1 MRKTNNTNN
10 TNLFLEYNT
19 FLKKEEHIYK
29 NHAKSIVQSVTE
41 GFQDINTF
49 NMCSVWS
56 DIYIEDIDSE
66 EEVRKLINNAMSVL
80 FVKKISCVI
89 TGPLTKSIL
98 INTDISKIRKDLF
111 IYPIATKNTMADN
124 NIADFVNKDMV
135 IDTGAVYIGAYNGCK
150 IILSKYFAESIPQIL
165 FKLPALDRICYFEN
179 KFMISAMFAL
189 DFFKYMSI
197 YSNQIDS
204 TSDTDP
210 YLKIPRDILNIYNKS
225 LYKQSK
231 IQKIIDMINVHEIH
245 SITKHDATV
254 MISFIEQRKSLTAIE
269 YALFKYYN
277 ESNPMFRYNLRSII
291 ILLCTFKY
299 IRDPLQFAYALH
311 MDETTPDIYKL
322 LSACEYK
329 YSVKFRYNTKNKL
342 EEHDV
347 ESIVHDIN
355 MLVLQE
361 ITKNDDLIFES
372 YLDTIGYSNRVL
384 TDKNSK
390 TGRKIINYITD
401 NSASKII
408 ESLITS
414 DRLHI
419 YYKYYMIFLSEH
431 LDLME
436 CISNDK
442 YDYIPDYIEEIINRG
457 LLRTFYY
464 MIKNNYE
471 KVMMYRTS
479 DNNNILHLLGNE
491 NKSDDI
497 LSIVLE
503 TNDNLINEK
512 NNKGLTPLHMYAMKQ
527 YGSKIDISLG
537 YGQTD
542 YTILDSDNNSIL
554 HHIAVTGSSD
564 IIKNCTRRVVDIL
577 DLQNKNGDTA
587 IMVACKGKFEDIFY
601 ILKGFEANLTVSDNY
616 GNTVYHYICLNG
628 ICCSLMIPLVEN
640 NFGYTPRD
648 YCKISF
654 LYYNFV

>member
-19 FLKKEEHIYK
+19 FLKKEEYIYK
-29 NHAKSIVQSVTE
+29 NHTKSVIQSVTE
-41 GFQDINTF
+41 GFQDINIF
-49 NMCSVWS
+49 DMCSVWS
-56 DIYIEDIDSE
+56 DIYIEDIDGE
-66 EEVRKLINNAMSVL
+66 EEVRKLIGSIVSTL
-80 FVKKISCVI
+80 FVKKISCFV

-98 INTDISKIRKDLF
+98 IDTDISKIRKDLF
-111 IYPIATKNTMADN
+111 IYPIATKNVIADN
-124 NIADFVNKDMV
+124 NLSDFVNKDMV
-135 IDTGAVYIGAYNGCK
+135 IDNGSVYIGALNGCK
-150 IILSKYFAESIPQIL
+150 IILSKYFVESIPQIL

-197 YSNQIDS
+197 YSNQVDS
-204 TSDTDP
+204 SSDIDP

-225 LYKQSK
+225 LYKHSK
-231 IQKIIDMINVHEIH
+231 IQKIIDMINVHEIP
-245 SITKHDATV
+245 SITKHDASV
-254 MISFIEQRKSLTAIE
+254 MISFVEQRKSLTAIE

-277 ESNPMFRYNLRSII
+277 EYNPMFRYNLKSII
-291 ILLCTFKY
+291 ISLCAFKY
-299 IRDPLQFAYALH
+299 IRDPSQFAYALK
-311 MDETTPDIYKL
+311 MDDTDIEIYRL
-322 LSACEYK
+322 LSTGEYK
-329 YSVKFRYNTKNKL
+329 YSVKFRCDIETKL
-342 EEHDV
+342 EENDV
-347 ESIVHDIN
+347 ESIVHEIN
-355 MLVLQE
+355 MLVLHE
-361 ITKNDDLIFES
+361 ITKNDDLEFES

-390 TGRKIINYITD
+390 TGKKIINYITD
-401 NSASKII
+401 NNSSKII

-419 YYKYYMIFLSEH
+419 YYKYYMILLSEH

-436 CISNDK
+436 CIENDK
-442 YDYIPDYIEEIINRG
+442 YDYISDYIEEIINRG
-457 LLRTFYY
+457 LIRTFYY
-464 MIKNNYE
+464 MIKTNYE
-471 KVMMYRTS
+471 KVMTYRTT
-479 DNNNILHLLGNE
+479 DNNNILHLLSDK

-497 LSIVLE
+497 LSIVLR
-503 TNDNLINEK
+503 TDDFLINTK

-537 YGQTD
+537 YEQTD
-542 YTILDSDNNSIL
+542 YTILDNDNNSIL
-554 HHIAVTGSSD
+554 HHIATTGSSD
-564 IIKNCTRRVVDIL
+564 IIKNCTRRIVDIL
-577 DLQNKNGDTA
+577 DIQNKNGDTA
-587 IMVACKGKFEDIFY
+587 IMAACKGKFEDIFY
-601 ILKGFEANLTVSDNY
+601 ILKGFEANLMLSDNY